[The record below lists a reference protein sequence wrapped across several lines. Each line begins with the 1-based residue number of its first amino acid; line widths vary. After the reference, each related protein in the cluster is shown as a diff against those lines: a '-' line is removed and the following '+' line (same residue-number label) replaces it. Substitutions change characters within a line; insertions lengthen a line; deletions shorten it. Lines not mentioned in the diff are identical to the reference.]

1 MTDIKDILVEKITV
15 YIASTQGYDNLTDII
30 DTLKS
35 ESRSTGAYT
44 VIHWENPVEYELVE
58 KGDL

>member
-35 ESRSTGAYT
+35 ESRSTGSYT
-44 VIHWENPVEYELVE
+44 LIDWEEPIEYKLVE
-58 KGDL
+58 KGE

>member
-35 ESRSTGAYT
+35 ECRSTGAYT
-44 VIHWENPVEYELVE
+44 IIDWEEPMEYELVE
-58 KGDL
+58 KGD

>member
-35 ESRSTGAYT
+35 
-44 VIHWENPVEYELVE
+44 
-58 KGDL
+58 

>member
-1 MTDIKDILVEKITV
+1 MKDILVEKITV
-15 YIASTQGYDNLTDII
+15 YIASTKGYDNLTEII

-44 VIHWENPVEYELVE
+44 VIDWDNPVEYNLVE
-58 KGDL
+58 KGD